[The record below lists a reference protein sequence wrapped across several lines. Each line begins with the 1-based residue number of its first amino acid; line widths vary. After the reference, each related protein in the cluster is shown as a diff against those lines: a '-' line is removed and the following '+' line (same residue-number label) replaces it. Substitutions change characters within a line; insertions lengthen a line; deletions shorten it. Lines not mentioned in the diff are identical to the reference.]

1 MKNKIFLDMDG
12 VLVDFFGQT
21 VRLCK
26 KKKIKD
32 LTPDDIF
39 NLMSSQDSI
48 EKYFAQLPEFKSNNV
63 LLNKIK
69 KLNGGHYYICS
80 SPLQDDRED
89 ANSERNRFFIQ
100 QSIFGKHAWVKN
112 HLEPQ
117 PIKMCFSRDKWKDAP
132 AVEKDGTRNILIDDR
147 QENVDA
153 WNKAGGI
160 AIKFQ
165 ADEHVG
171 DPNLEYLDKQLEK
184 VVKQLKKDKSSY
196 NEVVESYLN
205 KYKGN

>member
-1 MKNKIFLDMDG
+1 
-12 VLVDFFGQT
+12 
-21 VRLCK
+21 
-26 KKKIKD
+26 
-32 LTPDDIF
+32 
-39 NLMSSQDSI
+39 
-48 EKYFAQLPEFKSNNV
+48 
-63 LLNKIK
+63 
-69 KLNGGHYYICS
+69 
-80 SPLQDDRED
+80 
-89 ANSERNRFFIQ
+89 
-100 QSIFGKHAWVKN
+100 
-112 HLEPQ
+112 
-117 PIKMCFSRDKWKDAP
+117 MCFSRDKWKDAP

-165 ADEHVG
+165 ADEHIG

-205 KYKGN
+205 KYKGM